1 MTRTMLILLL
11 AASATAGLAA
21 PAAAQRFGGRD
32 PMDAFENADSNGD
45 GIVTRAE
52 FLAARGAR
60 FAKMDRN
67 GDGVVSRDDFG
78 MILKFRPQ
86 AGQKLDAF
94 IAQADANHD
103 GKVSRAELAAAPTPI
118 FDLADADHDGRVD
131 KAEMAAARD
140 RVQKLAQR

>member
-1 MTRTMLILLL
+1 MKNLPIALSL
-11 AASATAGLAA
+11 AAAIGFSA
-21 PAAAQRFGGRD
+21 PVAAQMFGGRD
-32 PMDAFENADSNGD
+32 PMDAFENADANGD
-45 GIVTRAE
+45 GVVTKAE
-52 FLAARGAR
+52 FLAARNAR
-60 FAKMDRN
+60 FDKMDRN

-103 GKVSRAELAAAPTPI
+103 GKVTRAELAAAPAPI
-118 FDLADADHDGRVD
+118 FDLADANHDGKVD
-131 KAEMAAARD
+131 KTEMAAARD